1 MLNCNILYMLSVKK
15 LFLSACFYAHNVYNR
30 KCKEVTYI
38 MPLTGKEMAKLA
50 EKNGWVEIRQN
61 GSHHHFKHEDF
72 DYIVTI
78 PIHGNKDLG
87 RGLESKILK
96 DLGLK

>member
-1 MLNCNILYMLSVKK
+1 
-15 LFLSACFYAHNVYNR
+15 
-30 KCKEVTYI
+30 

-61 GSHHHFKHEDF
+61 GSQHHFKHKDF

-78 PIHGNKDLG
+78 PIHGNQDLG
-87 RGLESKILK
+87 KGLESKILK